1 MTANIVNN
9 APYLRSTREF
19 SPLVASLI
27 KDLDKAYVDTA
38 ICVNERVI
46 GTYSTSGAAITG
58 ESWFVTSSKK
68 QQTTRQVFSINGAG
82 SFAHNLD
89 LSRISNFTRI
99 YGTAYDGTTYY
110 PLPYVDP
117 TAANQIGISVTG
129 TNIVVT
135 AGGTAPAITSGIIV
149 LEWY

>member
-9 APYLRSTREF
+9 SPYLRSTREF
-19 SPLVASLI
+19 SPILPSLLT
-27 KDLDKAYVDTA
+27 DLDKAYVDTA

-68 QQTTRQVFSINGAG
+68 QQTTRQVFTITGAG

-89 LSRISNFTRI
+89 LSRITNFTRI
-99 YGTAYDGTTYY
+99 YGTANDGTTYY

-117 TAANQIGISVTG
+117 TAANQIGITITA